1 MIRRDDL
8 QYRSLILYQDTDLDC
23 FSEDAVLL
31 ANFVRGNA
39 RDRIV
44 ELGAGN
50 GVISVLAAA
59 KTGASCTGVEAQQ
72 AQCALARRSAAENGQ
87 QIDFLC
93 MDVTDA
99 PAALGHGR
107 FTAAVMNPPY
117 FSVGPESANPSRAVA
132 RHGATEALGAFL
144 LAAFLLL
151 TNGGRL
157 YLIYPASQL
166 ATLFSA
172 LRAHRLEPKRVRVA
186 VMTAGR
192 VPTRILVEAKKGARP
207 GLVWDP
213 VSE

>member
-8 QYRSLILYQDTDLDC
+8 QYQSLLLYQDTDLDC

-31 ANFVRGNA
+31 ANFVQGNA

-50 GVISVLAAA
+50 GVVSVLVAA
-59 KTGASCTGVEAQQ
+59 KTGACCTGVEAQQ
-72 AQCALARRSAAENGQ
+72 AQCALARRSASENGQ

-93 MDVTDA
+93 MDVADA

-117 FSVGPESANPSRAVA
+117 FSVGPASVNPSRAIA
-132 RHGATEALGAFL
+132 RHGATEALDAFL
-144 LAAFLLL
+144 QAAFLLL
-151 TNGGRL
+151 RNGGRL

-166 ATLFSA
+166 ATLFAA
-172 LRAHRLEPKRVRVA
+172 LRAHRLEPKRARVA
-186 VMTAGR
+186 VMTALR
-192 VPTRILVEAKKGARP
+192 VPSRMLIEAKKGARP
-207 GLVWDP
+207 GLVWEP
-213 VSE
+213 IAE